1 MSGGRYRAQVTDLP
15 MMALFEARGRQ
26 PALMAALAAAGL
38 PWPQASGV
46 IDASAAG
53 VQVMRFG
60 PARVLVTAE
69 LAREAELD
77 RMLEAAFASQPDADV
92 ALVSDMFR
100 GFRISGAGAE
110 DVLRQGAP
118 LDLSRAVL
126 PDGSAAATE
135 LWAVS
140 AIISRE
146 AAAEPAFTEPAF
158 TVLVDHSHAGYIAD
172 WLSAANGGAP
182 LASPGVMTNPPPAIS
197 A

>member
-38 PWPQASGV
+38 PWPQASG
-46 IDASAAG
+46 
-53 VQVMRFG
+53 VMRFG